1 MSTKA
6 VHSKPCCHYYSWNEE
21 RWRSLVKANDFESLW
36 QWIEVA
42 DENFRNFI
50 ESSDQS
56 STDRQLCERCRI
68 VRAMASVAE
77 DARGTGVMPP
87 LEDANSK

>member
-21 RWRSLVKANDFESLW
+21 RWRSLVKASDFESLLH
-36 QWIEVA
+36 WIEVA

-56 STDRQLCERCRI
+56 STDRQLCEQCRI
-68 VRAMASVAE
+68 VTAMASVAE
-77 DARGTGVMPP
+77 DTCRAEVMPP